1 MADDKKPRS
10 VANERT
16 NRRLADRVATR
27 YLETKKGG
35 PEWQRLAALLS
46 DLTEAESV
54 AQQEESEASEAPQQ
68 ISLFLRNGRNQ

>member
-10 VANERT
+10 VVSERSA
-16 NRRLADRVATR
+16 RAAADRVAAR
-27 YLETKKGG
+27 YHAMKKGG
-35 PEWQRLAALLS
+35 REWQRLAELLD

-54 AQQEESEASEAPQQ
+54 AQQEESQASEAPQQ